1 MLRRV
6 VSCASAL
13 ALLGGALAAAP
24 ESPEVPITST
34 TLPGTRGYGP
44 HGDPRGLPTG
54 LPGFGTP
61 AVPLEQEK
69 KPPAVPAPPAH

>member
-1 MLRRV
+1 MLGIV
-6 VSCASAL
+6 VSAASAML
-13 ALLGGALAAAP
+13 LLGGALAAEP
-24 ESPEVPITST
+24 ESPDIPKTST

-61 AVPLEQEK
+61 AVPEDEK
-69 KPPAVPAPPAH
+69 KPRTVPAPPPG